1 MSWMDTIHL
10 SVELC
15 IFFTLAKIVSGA
27 CLYLAQP
34 NVPAAAAA
42 CRFVCISYIPPRAQK
57 IFPKLALSLVTSF
70 LAP

>member
-34 NVPAAAAA
+34 NVPAAA
-42 CRFVCISYIPPRAQK
+42 CLFVCVSYIPPRAHK
-57 IFPKLALSLVTSF
+57 IFPKLALSRVTSF